1 MVTGTGETLPPST
14 VHMVRRVQ
22 PELLSTN
29 FRNAGNSMHKK
40 GCVGPAHDA
49 VVNTARSMQNVRS
62 LTYPPTHTRILR
74 RVDRGLSLN
83 ERTSC

>member
-1 MVTGTGETLPPST
+1 MVTGTGETLPPSSI
-14 VHMVRRVQ
+14 HMVRRVQ
-22 PELLSTN
+22 QELVSTN
-29 FRNAGNSMHKK
+29 FRNAQKK
-40 GCVGPAHDA
+40 GGRDPHDA
-49 VVNTARSMQNVRS
+49 VVNTARRMQNVRS